1 MAKCDR
7 CLWADQCHTDKDDC
21 SGYTPVD
28 EYEGL
33 DAMIEEGLYEYRRV
47 WQIYTRDYED

>member
-7 CLWADQCHTDKDDC
+7 CLWADQCYTPKNEC
-21 SGYTPVD
+21 SDYTPVD

-33 DAMIEEGLYEYRRV
+33 EKLIEEGAHEYRRV
-47 WQIYTRDYED
+47 WSIYIREHGG

>member
-7 CLWADQCHTDKDDC
+7 CLWADQC
-21 SGYTPVD
+21 YTPKNECSDYTPAD

-33 DAMIEEGLYEYRRV
+33 EELIEEGAYEYRHI
-47 WQIYTRDYED
+47 WSIYVKEHGG